1 MSDFLSRLAARAAGD
16 APAAHPR
23 VPGRFAGSLMGV
35 DVAAPTATESEAGST
50 PDRASLGPPRLA
62 PPVPR
67 AAGAEAR
74 HPSPPVTRLEPRLSL
89 PSPPPSPPTEA
100 AQPISKRVF
109 DPSSADAPAVHRRE
123 PVAVGSMVVPAVSGP
138 VAALPLVSARPATTA
153 RAEPRD
159 TAATSM
165 VAEASAEPVVQI
177 SIGRVEVRA
186 TIATPVAAPR
196 PAAADRDEPHLA
208 LRDYLRGQR

>member
-23 VPGRFAGSLMGV
+23 VPGRFEGSLVGV

-50 PDRASLGPPRLA
+50 PDRASTGPLRLA

-74 HPSPPVTRLEPRLSL
+74 HPSPPAPRLEPGLSL
-89 PSPPPSPPTEA
+89 PSPPTEA
-100 AQPISKRVF
+100 AQPISKRVS
-109 DPSSADAPAVHRRE
+109 DPSLAEAPAVHHRE
-123 PVAVGSMVVPAVSGP
+123 PVTVGSVVLPGVSGQ

-165 VAEASAEPVVQI
+165 VAEASSEPVVQI

-186 TIATPVAAPR
+186 TIAAPVAAAR
-196 PAAADRDEPHLA
+196 PATADRDEPQLA